1 MGCRSGAVVAAG
13 VKGLKALGLVSRNQ
27 GLDVKSCNPVR
38 LWPLRGLN
46 DARRGHG
53 DQPDGCFNVGEQPLA
68 VNRTGRTPWSWDPCF
83 DGSFGPLWRP
93 YRRTWIARMGVAG
106 YQPSINRNEGELLRL
121 LTLVQESGGR
131 LQFTT

>member
-1 MGCRSGAVVAAG
+1 M
-13 VKGLKALGLVSRNQ
+13 
-27 GLDVKSCNPVR
+27 
-38 LWPLRGLN
+38 
-46 DARRGHG
+46 
-53 DQPDGCFNVGEQPLA
+53 A